1 MQYHEL
7 QNLEDEHA
15 QAPANEPQLNGREVW
30 KIRLIQG
37 FHGLNLGLLY
47 VAIFP
52 YFELLGLDR
61 RSIGALMS
69 ASLLAN
75 AFLCYFIPQWHERI
89 THKTLVLA
97 THTVTVLYGTVLSV
111 TRHRWAAV
119 PAISGCMVSWG
130 HELGFLRTLE
140 GDVLSATTSKNK
152 HFEERVFSLILQ
164 TSGMLLGMVA
174 TAIILYSVSD
184 ELPKN
189 PPPFAFAFKTFT
201 VLELVILL
209 LVCLLDFTTQA
220 EQVSTQ
226 EPEDDEEISM
236 KNGDSR
242 YIFCLTWAFF
252 FQAVGEGMVLIP
264 WKVDYI
270 YAITKDSF
278 GSPFLV
284 AWVLLGDQFSPLLSI
299 ALTYLMQ
306 GPIKSV
312 IAMEVVTAIVYIG
325 VGSSQSDTTKRLIA
339 ISLWT
344 SSRLYFVPAMVV
356 GLVSSKNCTKERSS
370 RLSVYRAFGLCLGPL
385 VAGVLT
391 YYDLYGYCYYTSAAL
406 LLLCCALWATC
417 LPLDKNLRSPLKKF
431 I

>member
-75 AFLCYFIPQWHERI
+75 AFLCYFIPQWHERT
-89 THKTLVLA
+89 THKTLILA
-97 THTVTVLYGTVLSV
+97 THTATVLCGTVLSV
-111 TRHRWAAV
+111 TQHRWAAV
-119 PAISGCMVSWG
+119 PAIAGCMVSWG

-140 GDVLSATTSKNK
+140 GDILSTITSKNK
-152 HFEERVFSLILQ
+152 QFEERVFSLIGQ
-164 TSGMLLGMVA
+164 TSGMFLGMIA
-174 TAIILYSVSD
+174 TAIILYSISD
-184 ELPKN
+184 KLPKN
-189 PPPFAFAFKTFT
+189 PPPFAFAFRTFT

-209 LVCLLDFTTQA
+209 LVCLLDSKTYA
-220 EQVSTQ
+220 ERKAFTQ
-226 EPEDDEEISM
+226 EPEDDEEEVSLE
-236 KNGDSR
+236 NGDSR
-242 YIFCLTWAFF
+242 YIICLKWAFF
-252 FQAVGEGMVLIP
+252 LQAIGEGIVLIP

-270 YAITKDSF
+270 YVITKDSF
-278 GSPFLV
+278 YSSFLA
-284 AWVLLGDQFSPLLSI
+284 AWLLLYGQFSPLLSVVV
-299 ALTYLMQ
+299 TYLMQ
-306 GPIKSV
+306 GPIKSA
-312 IAMEVVTAIVYIG
+312 IAMEVVTAILHIG
-325 VGSSQSDTTKRLIA
+325 VGSSQPDTTKRLIL
-339 ISLWT
+339 ISLLT
-344 SSRLYFVPAMVV
+344 TSRLYFVPAMVIR
-356 GLVSSKNCTKERSS
+356 LLSSKNCTKE
-370 RLSVYRAFGLCLGPL
+370 LLGKISVHRAFGLCLGPL

-391 YYDLYGYCYYTSAAL
+391 YHDLYGYCYYTSAAL

-417 LPLDKNLRSPLKKF
+417 LPLDKKF
-431 I
+431 T